1 LNYEILFDISKPLL
15 WFLDKK
21 EPILIK
27 LPEMTCYR
35 TSKGYALIHHL
46 NKEDDTFISKCAFYL
61 NEQSVGKDLFYDS
74 NYSVYIYSNN
84 SNFKD
89 IEIVKLKNIKN
100 GLPNV
105 SLLKEVIEK
114 CNLKYEVVRHILTTH
129 VYVEVIPGIKLLAYT
144 NTTSIKSNN
153 RILQNYMN
161 NSTNTYVVL
170 LKDMV
175 KNFSLFKEEI
185 PLFFSSPLIRDIKIA
200 TKNDDFDYFIKEGI
214 VSSWFGDVKKNFEG
228 YNFKSGILNYVSKYG
243 KYGNKNDVYFEH
255 DKNGNCQ
262 LMYFS
267 NNFDVKCI
275 LKLEQVNYYDYIKFI
290 KENIQEFKDEDYIN
304 ELSSVKGFGGRFYYA
319 KLNDKVIGGFV
330 FERIGTKFIY
340 LSYLALKKEFRNK
353 SLGSEL
359 VNSAKYEAK
368 KTHHDILVG
377 VVNDKLISFYENLG
391 FKRKGS
397 WSFY

>member
-255 DKNGNCQ
+255 NKNGNCQ

>member
-1 LNYEILFDISKPLL
+1 MNYEILFDISKPLL

-35 TSKGYALIHHL
+35 TSKGYAFIHHL

-61 NEQSVGKDLFYDS
+61 NEQSIGKDLFYDS

-84 SNFKD
+84 SN
-89 IEIVKLKNIKN
+89 INNAEIVKLKSIKG
-100 GLPNV
+100 GLP
-105 SLLKEVIEK
+105 SIALLKEVIEK
-114 CNLKYEVVRHILTTH
+114 CNLKYEVVRHKLTTH

-144 NTTSIKSNN
+144 NTQNSKSND
-153 RILQNYMN
+153 RVLLSYIN
-161 NSTNTYVVL
+161 NSTNNYVIV
-170 LKDMV
+170 LKDMI
-175 KNFSLFKEEI
+175 KNFSLPKEEI
-185 PLFFSSPLIRDIKIA
+185 PLFFSNPLIRDIKIA
-200 TKNDDFDYFIKEGI
+200 IKNDDVDYFIKEGI
-214 VSSWFGDVKKNFEG
+214 VSSWFGDVQRNLEG
-228 YNFKSGILNYVSKYG
+228 YDFKSGMLNYVSRYG

-255 DKNGNCQ
+255 ERTGNCQ

-267 NNFDVKCI
+267 NSFDVKCI
-275 LKLEQVNYYDYIKFI
+275 LKIDQVSYYDYIKFI
-290 KENIQEFKDEDYIN
+290 KENIPEFQDEDYVA
-304 ELSSVKGFGGRFYYA
+304 ELSSVKGFGGRFYFA
-319 KLNDKVIGGFV
+319 KLNNEIIGGFV

-353 SLGSEL
+353 SLGLEL